1 MNSAHTVSIEAPL
14 TIYHAAELKELLL
27 DALARAQS
35 LCFDLSAVP
44 EIDSAG
50 AQLLVATRRSA
61 SNLAR
66 TCEFVGASDA
76 VLATL
81 TLLGLAQ
88 TLARIESPNE
98 ALSARL
104 EALS

>member
-1 MNSAHTVSIEAPL
+1 MNSAHTVSIETPL

-27 DALARAQS
+27 DALAHAQL

-61 SNLAR
+61 SDLGR

-81 TLLGLAQ
+81 ALLGLEQ
-88 TLARIESPNE
+88 TLARVEPSDDLL
-98 ALSARL
+98 AAHL
-104 EALS
+104 EALQ

>member
-1 MNSAHTVSIEAPL
+1 MNSIHTVSIETPL
-14 TIYHAAELKELLL
+14 TIYHATELKELLL

-35 LCFDLSAVP
+35 LRFDLSASP

-61 SNLAR
+61 SDLKR

-76 VLATL
+76 MLATL
-81 TLLGLAQ
+81 NLLGLAQ
-88 TLARIESPNE
+88 TLARIEAPNE
-98 ALSARL
+98 TLSAHL
-104 EALS
+104 EAIS